1 MDKTIQLDGYRL
13 HLIPTKKFKNITIC
27 LKIEK
32 YIEICKKIVQNRS
45 INFDWKG
52 GTYFVRE
59 IRQPF
64 CECT

>member
-1 MDKTIQLDGYRL
+1 MKI
-13 HLIPTKKFKNITIC
+13 TKKILIFD

-32 YIEICKKIVQNRS
+32 YIEIYKNIVQNRS

>member
-1 MDKTIQLDGYRL
+1 MKI
-13 HLIPTKKFKNITIC
+13 TKKILLFV
-27 LKIEK
+27 EK
-32 YIEICKKIVQNRS
+32 YIEICEKIVQNRS

-64 CECT
+64 CECP